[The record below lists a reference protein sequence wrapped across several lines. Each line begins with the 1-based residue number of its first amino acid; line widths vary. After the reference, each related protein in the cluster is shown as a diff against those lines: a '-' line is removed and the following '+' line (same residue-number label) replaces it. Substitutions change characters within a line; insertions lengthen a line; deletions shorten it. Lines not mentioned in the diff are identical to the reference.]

1 MNIKKIGQCIKENR
15 ERKGLTTL
23 QLAQLL
29 KTDIVSVQSYEKGE
43 KKPTVKELEVI
54 SNVLD
59 IPLIVLLHGGGEV
72 ECFKEM
78 RMGQNANGISIK
90 LINPSLSMY
99 RQN

>member
-23 QLAQLL
+23 QLAQFL

-72 ECFKEM
+72 KCFKEM

-90 LINPSLSMY
+90 LINPSL
-99 RQN
+99 

>member
-43 KKPTVKELEVI
+43 KKPTVKA
-54 SNVLD
+54 
-59 IPLIVLLHGGGEV
+59 
-72 ECFKEM
+72 M
-78 RMGQNANGISIK
+78 
-90 LINPSLSMY
+90 SLS
-99 RQN
+99 

>member
-29 KTDIVSVQSYEKGE
+29 KTNIVSVQSYEKGE

-72 ECFKEM
+72 EMLQRNEDGTKCKW
-78 RMGQNANGISIK
+78 NK
-90 LINPSLSMY
+90 Y
-99 RQN
+99 

>member
-43 KKPTVKELEVI
+43 K
-54 SNVLD
+54 N
-59 IPLIVLLHGGGEV
+59 
-72 ECFKEM
+72 
-78 RMGQNANGISIK
+78 Q
-90 LINPSLSMY
+90 
-99 RQN
+99 Q